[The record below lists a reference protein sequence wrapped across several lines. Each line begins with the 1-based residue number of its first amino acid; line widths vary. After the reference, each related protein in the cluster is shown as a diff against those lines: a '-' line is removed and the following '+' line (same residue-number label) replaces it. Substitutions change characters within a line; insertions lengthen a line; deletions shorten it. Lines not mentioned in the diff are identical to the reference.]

1 MATITPE
8 ELNCGEWALESLPK
22 DQYDP
27 SSPDLSS
34 VDIAEGLICLLS
46 WEAETLERQ
55 YVIFVGTYVPRC
67 VFMPYSITPPR
78 GF

>member
-34 VDIAEGLICLLS
+34 ADIAEGLICLLS
-46 WEAETLERQ
+46 WEAETLER
-55 YVIFVGTYVPRC
+55 
-67 VFMPYSITPPR
+67 
-78 GF
+78 